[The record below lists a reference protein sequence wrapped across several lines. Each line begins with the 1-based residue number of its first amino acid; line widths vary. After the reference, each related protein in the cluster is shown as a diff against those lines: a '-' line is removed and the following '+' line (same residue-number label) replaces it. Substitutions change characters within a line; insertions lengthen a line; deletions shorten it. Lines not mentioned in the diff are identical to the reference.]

1 MPCPVV
7 DSAVFGSAGAVGGA
21 VAGGA
26 AGGAAGGYL
35 LHGVLLTQL
44 LLGQVVLLA
53 VLQEVLAAVQV
64 VEQVVEEVFSLC
76 TAFVFDNECAG
87 GGGGGVS
94 PADITAIIGVVQS
107 KRATAPRLPPIW
119 FGRCGSIWSNAIR
132 SRSAR

>member
-7 DSAVFGSAGAVGGA
+7 DSVVFGSAGAVGGA

-26 AGGAAGGYL
+26 AAGAAGGYL

-64 VEQVVEEVFSLC
+64 VEEVFSLC
-76 TAFVFDNECAG
+76 TAIVFDNECAG

-94 PADITAIIGVVQS
+94 PVDIAAIIGVVQS
-107 KRATAPRLPPIW
+107 KRATASRLPPIW
-119 FGRCGSIWSNAIR
+119 FGRCGSIWSNAIC